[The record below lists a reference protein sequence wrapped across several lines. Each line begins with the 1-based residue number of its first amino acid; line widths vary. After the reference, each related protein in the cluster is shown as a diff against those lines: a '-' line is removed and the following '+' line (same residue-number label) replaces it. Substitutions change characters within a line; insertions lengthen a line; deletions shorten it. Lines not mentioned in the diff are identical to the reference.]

1 MNTGPDQVASQ
12 EQETPVRLRTARWYE
27 GTSRDN
33 YIHRS
38 WMKRGLPDDVFSG
51 KPLIGICNSA
61 SELTPCN
68 QHLGALAEFVKR
80 GVWEA
85 GGVPFEFP
93 VTSLGETQIQPT
105 AMLLRNLMAMDV
117 EESIRGNPIDGV
129 VLLSGC
135 DKTTPAMIMGAA
147 SVDLPAIM
155 MTGGPMLA
163 GRHDGRA
170 LGSAT
175 DMWKMSE
182 AVRAGTMSVED
193 FVATES
199 VMTRSA
205 GHCNPMGTA
214 STMATMAEALGFTLP
229 DNASIPAPDARRNRL
244 AHLTGR
250 RIVEMVREDL
260 RPAAVLTRPAFE
272 NAIRVLSAVGGSTNA
287 VIHLLAIAGRLGV
300 DLTLDDFDELGSRLP
315 LITNVMPSGE
325 YLMED
330 VFEAG
335 GIPAVMAELDGLLDG
350 DALTVSGQPVRDQ
363 WTGRTSWNREVIRP
377 LDDPF
382 IPEAGLAVLR
392 GNLCPQGAVIKPS
405 AASPE
410 LLTHTG
416 PALVFDTIED
426 FHEQI
431 DDPDLDVT
439 ADTVMVLRGCGP
451 KGYPGMP
458 EVGNMPLPAKLL
470 MQGVTDMVRIS
481 DARMSGTAFGT
492 VVLHAAPESTV
503 GGPLAL
509 VRTGDSITLD
519 VPARSLT
526 LHVDDAELERRRVEW
541 LAPPP
546 IAERG
551 WYRLYIDHVTQAD
564 TGCDLDF
571 LIGGSGSTV
580 TRESH

>member
-1 MNTGPDQVASQ
+1 MSTSDDG
-12 EQETPVRLRTARWYE
+12 TPVQLRTAHWYE
-27 GTSRDN
+27 GNSRDN

-38 WMKRGLPDDVFSG
+38 WMKRGLPDDAFSG
-51 KPLIGICNSA
+51 KPMIGICNSA

-68 QHLGALAEFVKR
+68 QHLSELAEHVKR
-80 GVWEA
+80 GVWES
-85 GGVPFEFP
+85 GGIPLEFP
-93 VTSLGETQIQPT
+93 VMSLGETQIQPT
-105 AMLLRNLMAMDV
+105 TMLLRNLMAMDV

-129 VLLSGC
+129 VLLAGC
-135 DKTTPAMIMGAA
+135 DKTTPAMVMGAA

-155 MTGGPMLA
+155 LTGGPMLT
-163 GRHDGRA
+163 GRHEGKR

-175 DMWKMSE
+175 DMWRMSE
-182 AVRAGTMSVED
+182 AVRAGTLTAEA

-214 STMATMAEALGFTLP
+214 STMASMVEALGLTLP
-229 DNASIPAPDARRNRL
+229 DNAAIPAPDARRRRL

-260 RPAAVLTRPAFE
+260 RPSAVLTRGAFE

-287 VIHLLAIAGRLGV
+287 VIHLLAIAGRVGV
-300 DLTLDDFDELGSRLP
+300 DLTLDDFDRLGSRLP
-315 LITNVMPSGE
+315 LLANVMPAGE

-330 VFEAG
+330 FFEAG
-335 GIPAVMAELDGLLDG
+335 GIPAVMAELAELLDG
-350 DALTVSGQPVRDQ
+350 DALAVTGVPIREH
-363 WTGRTSWNREVIRP
+363 WAGRTTWNREVIRS
-377 LDDPF
+377 LDDPL
-382 IPEAGLAVLR
+382 IPEAGIAVLR
-392 GNLCPQGAVIKPS
+392 GNLCPRGAVVKPS
-405 AASPE
+405 AATPE

-426 FHEQI
+426 FKDQI

-439 ADTVMVLRGCGP
+439 PDTVMVLRGCGP
-451 KGYPGMP
+451 QGYPGMP

-470 MQGVTDMVRIS
+470 AQGVVDMVRIS

-492 VVLHAAPESTV
+492 TVLHAAPESTV

-509 VRTGDSITLD
+509 VRTGDMITLD
-519 VPARSLT
+519 VPARLLT
-526 LHVDDAELERRRVEW
+526 LHVDDAELERRRNAWE
-541 LAPPP
+541 APPP
-546 IAERG
+546 VAVRG

-571 LIGGSGSTV
+571 LIGGSGSTI